1 MRADLAL
8 EVRLQERELEQ
19 EDSWEPAFLVLL
31 VCERPSR
38 LGGRGHSD
46 LLLEE
51 AKLQGVEAEV
61 VLEATRY
68 QCLMMP
74 RGLITLTGGLQS
86 GEYSPPAPCL
96 DLTAISSAIS
106 LFALV
111 ISCTRWA
118 DKGGCVQLKLP
129 ALIPKFSYLCQQD
142 ANFARKGFAK
152 IVEVSGVAH
161 P

>member
-1 MRADLAL
+1 MDGLYNRSISSTSVGELVVRKDRDVQPVSQAWAKQAQASVPVRAQYLASIVPMRADLAL

-61 VLEATRY
+61 VLE
-68 QCLMMP
+68 
-74 RGLITLTGGLQS
+74 
-86 GEYSPPAPCL
+86 
-96 DLTAISSAIS
+96 
-106 LFALV
+106 
-111 ISCTRWA
+111 
-118 DKGGCVQLKLP
+118 
-129 ALIPKFSYLCQQD
+129 
-142 ANFARKGFAK
+142 
-152 IVEVSGVAH
+152 EVASNQENIHLLHHVWI
-161 P
+161 